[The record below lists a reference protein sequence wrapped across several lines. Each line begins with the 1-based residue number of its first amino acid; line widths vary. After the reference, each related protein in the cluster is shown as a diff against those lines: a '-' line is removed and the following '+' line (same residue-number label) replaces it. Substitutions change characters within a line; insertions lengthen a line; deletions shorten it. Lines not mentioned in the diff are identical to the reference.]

1 MKVTAL
7 DVETMARTIF
17 GEARG
22 EKTDLARQAVG
33 HVIINRAEKGGW
45 WGRTI
50 TQVCLYPSQFSAWN
64 QGDPNRV
71 KMTGADLGDLAYRK
85 CMFAALSAL
94 REPDPTNGACHYHT
108 NSVEPAWAKDED
120 GNLRH
125 YISIG
130 SHKFYAGI
138 P

>member
-45 WGRTI
+45 WGNTI
-50 TQVCLYPSQFSAWN
+50 TTVCLWPKQFSCWE
-64 QGDPNRV
+64 DHNRA
-71 KMTGADLGDLAYRK
+71 KLQATDLGDPAYRK
-85 CMFAALSAL
+85 CMFAALMAL
-94 REPDPTNGACHYHT
+94 RETDITNGANHYHAR
-108 NSVEPAWAKDED
+108 SVEPLWSLDDQGEP
-120 GNLRH
+120 R
-125 YISIG
+125 YYVSIG
-130 SHKFYAGI
+130 SHKFYRGLD
-138 P
+138 